1 MVGEDA
7 TGLVGVITIDLA
19 DFEPANDAS
28 AWCGGDLHDDATLAQ
43 ALIRLAARDPVL
55 CAEPAPTAIA
65 TGHRRWHRIQWTG
78 RLTAFWATPVK
89 VTANLDVL
97 AAELEQTVT
106 QVLRRIAAS
115 R

>member
-19 DFEPANDAS
+19 DFEPATDPS
-28 AWCGGDLHDDATLAQ
+28 LGGGDIHDDATLAQ

-97 AAELEQTVT
+97 AAELEQAVT

>member
-19 DFEPANDAS
+19 DFEPATDAS
-28 AWCGGDLHDDATLAQ
+28 IGGDGHDDATLAQ
-43 ALIRLAARDPVL
+43 ALVRLTARDPAV
-55 CAEPAPTAIA
+55 CPEPAPTALA
-65 TGHRRWHRIQWTG
+65 TGHPRWHRVQIMG

-89 VTANLDVL
+89 VTANLGGL
-97 AAELEQTVT
+97 AAELEQAVA

>member
-19 DFEPANDAS
+19 DFEPATDAS
-28 AWCGGDLHDDATLAQ
+28 LGCGGHDDATLAQ
-43 ALIRLAARDPVL
+43 ALVRLAARDPVV
-55 CAEPAPTAIA
+55 CAESAPRALA
-65 TGHRRWHRIQWTG
+65 TGHPRLFRVQLTG
-78 RLTAFWATPVK
+78 RLTAYWATPVK
-89 VTANLDVL
+89 VTANLGGL
-97 AAELEQTVT
+97 AAELEQAVS